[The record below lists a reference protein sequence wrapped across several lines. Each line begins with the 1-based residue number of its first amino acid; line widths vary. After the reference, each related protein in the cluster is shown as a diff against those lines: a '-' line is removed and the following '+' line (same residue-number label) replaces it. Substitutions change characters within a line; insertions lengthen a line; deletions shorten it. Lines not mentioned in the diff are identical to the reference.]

1 MATPDEPEP
10 PFGLPRNGGVALNG
24 FSGVRIASRPQ
35 RIVGV
40 KHARD
45 HDHNS
50 CNVVHLGGG
59 LATIASHC
67 ATAHRTAACGER
79 PVIDALAR
87 PTVAVDQADGHDP
100 RRVDRQKATPV
111 ARAARQFLA
120 LRRTH
125 PRPRR
130 RCAALRPRWALTVL
144 AMLSS
149 AVSSRRALARCRHL
163 FAMTDHMRP
172 AAAITDQKIQNCQAS
187 LVVCFRLSFQS
198 LSISVRSSSVRAR
211 GGANRRFVGL
221 ARSERHST

>member
-1 MATPDEPEP
+1 MATPDEPE

-79 PVIDALAR
+79 PVIDARAR

-100 RRVDRQKATPV
+100 RRVDSLGSNKLHAIEIVCNQ
-111 ARAARQFLA
+111 
-120 LRRTH
+120 RT
-125 PRPRR
+125 
-130 RCAALRPRWALTVL
+130 
-144 AMLSS
+144 
-149 AVSSRRALARCRHL
+149 RALACFGQAPDPL
-163 FAMTDHMRP
+163 EVAEPTSFP
-172 AAAITDQKIQNCQAS
+172 AYYPQFPLGRQD
-187 LVVCFRLSFQS
+187 VP
-198 LSISVRSSSVRAR
+198 
-211 GGANRRFVGL
+211 VG
-221 ARSERHST
+221 